1 MKYHILLTGATGLLG
16 RYLLRD
22 LLSAD
27 VSVAALVRSTRKQSA
42 AERVELLM
50 RSWEDMLGRDLPRP
64 VVLEG
69 DISQSNLGLGDA
81 SVEWV
86 AENCDAI
93 LHNAASLI
101 FQSTDSESEPWRS
114 NVAGMQNVLD
124 LCQKTG
130 IRDFHDVSTAYVC
143 GLRNGT
149 VLESELD
156 VGQELGNDYERSKVQ
171 AEKLVRSAEFL
182 APPTI
187 YRPSIIVGD
196 SSTGFTTT
204 FHGFYAALQL
214 AKTLVEAQRAKGAHV
229 VNADTIRLTLD
240 GNESK
245 NFVPVD
251 WVSAVMIHIV
261 TSPEHHGKTYHL
273 TPSQPVTSRTVH
285 DVLQESL
292 DFGTASFDGPGKLED
307 PTEVERLFYEHIRV
321 YDSYWRDDPIFD
333 RTNTLRAA
341 PHLPCPAVNKEMLL
355 RLALAAVDMNFRWKD
370 GSTSQP
376 SQISS

>member
-22 LLSAD
+22 LLSAN
-27 VSVAALVRSTRKQSA
+27 VSVVALVRSTRKQSA

-50 RSWEDMLGRDLPRP
+50 RSWEHMLGRDLPRP

-69 DISQSNLGLGDA
+69 DISQSNLGLDDA

-86 AENCDAI
+86 AENCDAM
-93 LHNAASLI
+93 LHNAASLV
-101 FQSTDSESEPWRS
+101 FQSTDSKSEPWRS

-171 AEKLVRSAEFL
+171 AEKLVLSADFL

-240 GNESK
+240 GNESM